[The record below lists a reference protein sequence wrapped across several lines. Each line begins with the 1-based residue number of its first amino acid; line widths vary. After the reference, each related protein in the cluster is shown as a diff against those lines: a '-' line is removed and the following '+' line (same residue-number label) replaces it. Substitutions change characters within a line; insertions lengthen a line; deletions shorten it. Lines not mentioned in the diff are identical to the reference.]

1 MSKIVINPIC
11 KNYYLVDPIFQNIH
25 IFINNY
31 AKALFIDTY
40 TKSGYMIWYKMPH
53 EHCMYTYV
61 NMLK

>member
-1 MSKIVINPIC
+1 MLKIVINPIC
-11 KNYYLVDPIFQNIH
+11 IEVFDDPIFQNIH

-61 NMLK
+61 NM